1 MDAFNSNYNNSDSS
15 YKTSEPSDNTT
26 KPPAPGSFLGFFRAA
41 QPLPVNQAASF
52 TSGTTPET
60 ASTAR
65 SPYYEAAPVYKGQ
78 YNNLSP
84 LNFNTSPVDD
94 ATNSRLDRSKLAK
107 YDRAQLF
114 FLLRLERFLRL
125 RKYWLDAK
133 PRADEG
139 WKTELAMRSIFSA
152 LRDCQKH
159 GVGEDGSKLLHEWE
173 CC

>member
-1 MDAFNSNYNNSDSS
+1 MDAFNPNYNNSDSGF
-15 YKTSEPSDNTT
+15 KTSDTT
-26 KPPAPGSFLGFFRAA
+26 ENRSKVPTPGSFLGFFRAA
-41 QPLPVNQAASF
+41 QALPVNQASGV

-60 ASTAR
+60 SQASTG
-65 SPYYEAAPVYKGQ
+65 SYYEPSPVYKGN
-78 YNNLSP
+78 YENLCP
-84 LNFNTSPVDD
+84 LSFNTVPVDD
-94 ATNSRLDRSKLAK
+94 ATNTRLDRTKLAK

-133 PRADEG
+133 PRTDES

-159 GVGEDGSKLLHEWE
+159 KVGEDAARLLREWD